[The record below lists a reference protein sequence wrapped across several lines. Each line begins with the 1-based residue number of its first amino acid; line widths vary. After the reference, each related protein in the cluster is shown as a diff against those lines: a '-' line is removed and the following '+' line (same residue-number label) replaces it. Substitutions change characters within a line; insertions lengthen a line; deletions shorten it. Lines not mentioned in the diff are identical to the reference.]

1 LAELILQPAAGFH
14 RAPLLPADPVVE
26 SIDHDSGD
34 VSPAL
39 AWDGVPAGTAEL
51 VLLVDDPDAPMDGSF
66 VHWVLYGLSANRAG
80 LDEAEV
86 AQERRAGANGFGQPG
101 YLGPAPPVGHGVHH
115 YVFRVLALDQ
125 PLTLDGQP
133 SYADVEAAAS
143 GHVLAEARVIG
154 TYYR

>member
-1 LAELILQPAAGFH
+1 MAFVLSSPAFEDG
-14 RAPLLPADPVVE
+14 APIPARF
-26 SIDHDSGD
+26 DHDSGD

-86 AQERRAGANGFGQPG
+86 AQEGRAGANGFGQPG

-115 YVFRVLALDQ
+115 YVFRLLALDQ

-143 GHVLAEARVIG
+143 GHVLAEARVTG
-154 TYYR
+154 TYQR